1 MTKNIEDFEIKDIWR
16 LAGSTPVLIDPA
28 GGGGITPRGPFAVNR
43 VGMQPSSWFGVVAT
57 TSSGFGVEAQQSR
70 WGAFHQRIPR
80 VNVSEVQY
88 QWVILSG
95 QWLSFSME
103 EVVWWYATT
112 HFSAMWW
119 SYVMYY
125 TMQEDYLRSS
135 LQKRQSIKRLVQ
147 GYVRLPYGVLI
158 SFNITTLISAQIVKF
173 KSKI

>member
-1 MTKNIEDFEIKDIWR
+1 MPKNIEDFEIKDIWG

-43 VGMQPSSWFGVVAT
+43 VGMQPSSRFGVVAT

-88 QWVILSG
+88 HWVILSG

-103 EVVWWYATT
+103 EVFWWYVTT
-112 HFSAMWW
+112 HFF
-119 SYVMYY
+119 SYVMIIC
-125 TMQEDYLRSS
+125 TMQGDSLRSS
-135 LQKRQSIKRLVQ
+135 SQKWQSIKRLVQ

-158 SFNITTLISAQIVKF
+158 SYNITLLLSSQLRL
-173 KSKI
+173 